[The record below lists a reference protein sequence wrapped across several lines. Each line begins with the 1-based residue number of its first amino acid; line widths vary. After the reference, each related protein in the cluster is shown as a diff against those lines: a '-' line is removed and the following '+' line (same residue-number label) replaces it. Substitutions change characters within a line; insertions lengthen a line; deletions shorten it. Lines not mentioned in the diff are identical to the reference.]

1 MDGGLAVRMD
11 HRRDLV
17 TTGTKMTDK
26 GSEQRRHSRHDIP
39 MTGFLHAGGVV
50 VPCRVR
56 NISAGGA
63 LVEADARLRLG
74 DCATVK
80 IPDFGSM
87 TGRVVRV
94 TSTFFGLSFS
104 DGEAAV
110 DAFILEWL
118 ALNQDAADEIEP
130 EVATEKDGQPV

>member
-1 MDGGLAVRMD
+1 MKD
-11 HRRDLV
+11 
-17 TTGTKMTDK
+17 T
-26 GSEQRRHSRHDIP
+26 GSEQRRHPRHDIP

-50 VPCRVR
+50 VPCRVQ

-74 DCATVK
+74 DWATIK

-87 TGRVVRV
+87 TGRVARI
-94 TSTFFGLSFS
+94 TSTFIGLSFT

-118 ALNQDAADEIEP
+118 ALNDDDA
-130 EVATEKDGQPV
+130 EVDAPAGAPEKDGQPV

>member
-1 MDGGLAVRMD
+1 MTAKPNI
-11 HRRDLV
+11 RDA
-17 TTGTKMTDK
+17 
-26 GSEQRRHSRHDIP
+26 GSDQRRHSRHEIP
-39 MTGFLHAGGVV
+39 LAGYLHSGGVV
-50 VPCRVR
+50 VPCEVQ

-63 LVEADARLRLG
+63 LVKADAGLRLG
-74 DCATVK
+74 DWATIK

-94 TSTFFGLSFS
+94 TSTFVGLSFA

-118 ALNQDAADEIEP
+118 ALNATNGSLTDAAEGSDP
-130 EVATEKDGQPV
+130 DDPLV

>member
-1 MDGGLAVRMD
+1 
-11 HRRDLV
+11 
-17 TTGTKMTDK
+17 MTAK
-26 GSEQRRHSRHDIP
+26 PQIPNAENNQRRHSRHDIP
-39 MTGFLHAGGVV
+39 LAGYLQSGGVV
-50 VPCRVR
+50 VPCRVQ

-63 LVEADARLRLG
+63 LVEADAGLRLG
-74 DCATVK
+74 DWATIK

-94 TSTFFGLSFS
+94 TSTFVGLSFA

-118 ALNQDAADEIEP
+118 ALNANNGSVSDP
-130 EVATEKDGQPV
+130 ENASDPDDPAV

>member
-1 MDGGLAVRMD
+1 MKD
-11 HRRDLV
+11 
-17 TTGTKMTDK
+17 TGSD
-26 GSEQRRHSRHDIP
+26 QRRHPRHDIP
-39 MTGFLHAGGVV
+39 LPGFLHAGGVV
-50 VPCRVR
+50 VPCQAR

-63 LVEADARLRLG
+63 LVQADAHLRLG
-74 DCATVK
+74 DCATIK

-94 TSTFFGLSFS
+94 TSTFIGLSFN

-118 ALNQDAADEIEP
+118 ALNEQDAEADAP
-130 EVATEKDGQPV
+130 EKDGQPV

>member
-1 MDGGLAVRMD
+1 MKD
-11 HRRDLV
+11 
-17 TTGTKMTDK
+17 TQ
-26 GSEQRRHSRHDIP
+26 SEQRRHPRHDIP

-50 VPCRVR
+50 VPCRVQ

-63 LVEADARLRLG
+63 LVEAEARLRLG
-74 DCATVK
+74 DWATIK

-87 TGRVVRV
+87 TGRVVRI
-94 TSTFFGLSFS
+94 TSTFIGLSFN

-118 ALNQDAADEIEP
+118 ALNKEDAGAASSE
-130 EVATEKDGQPV
+130 EVSEQDGQPV